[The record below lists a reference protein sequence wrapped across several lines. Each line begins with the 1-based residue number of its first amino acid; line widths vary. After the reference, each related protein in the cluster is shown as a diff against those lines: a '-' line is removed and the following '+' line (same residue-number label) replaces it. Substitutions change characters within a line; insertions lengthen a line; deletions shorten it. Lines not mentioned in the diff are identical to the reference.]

1 MDYSTQDFDHFNAS
15 QNLFFMFDVVLTS
28 HLDFQDSKDQDFGKK
43 IISLK
48 IVLFCGDEYFVIK
61 Y

>member
-1 MDYSTQDFDHFNAS
+1 MEKCHFQ
-15 QNLFFMFDVVLTS
+15 QNLWTITIAHEIWTILTLPKNLFSMFDVVLTS

-48 IVLFCGDEYFVIK
+48 RH
-61 Y
+61 